1 MPRSSQIGAH
11 GRSRSRPP
19 RSNAERSR
27 QTRRALLNAGRAL
40 FTALGYDYTTTEAI
54 CRRVGVT
61 RGAFYYHFP
70 DKTALF
76 AAVFTE
82 VCQKY
87 IQPVRTCM
95 QTAEGDTWERFMA
108 SLGVLLEEMGRP
120 SVQRIVYWD
129 GPAVLGWSDVRRQAP
144 DLQFLR
150 TVFAQLLAEGL
161 IQPLP
166 LDPCVHLVRAICSK
180 AARYI
185 AQAEEKAGGRQDM
198 TAALRRLLDGLHTS
212 R

>member
-82 VCQKY
+82 VCQEY
-87 IQPVRTCM
+87 SRAVRRCM
-95 QTAEGDTWERFMA
+95 QTAEGDTRERFVA

-129 GPAVLGWSDVRRQAP
+129 GPVVLGWSDVRRQAP

-150 TVFAQLLAEGL
+150 TRLCAV
-161 IQPLP
+161 
-166 LDPCVHLVRAICSK
+166 
-180 AARYI
+180 
-185 AQAEEKAGGRQDM
+185 AGRGADT
-198 TAALRRLLDGLHTS
+198 TAAAGPVCPSGPGDMLQSGALHCPG
-212 R
+212 RGEG